1 MSNLASDRSLFIESE
16 EEEEEETEDGVNEEG
31 GRRESPSAA
40 EEDSESSDSSS
51 SPDDDGDS
59 GSAPRS
65 RPSSYSTNWPQSYR
79 QSMDMYSSLTSPT
92 IGFLGTPT
100 LNRLSNSFISSSFRS
115 TKHTPEIITSLIKPL
130 LPTTVA
136 DQEQHDEIERRQSS
150 HTLLLPSRKPSLEK
164 IQEKVSHEFS
174 IAKNCSYG
182 QAVLNGINVLCGV
195 GILSTPYAVK
205 EGGWLSLSIL
215 LIFALLSWYTGI
227 LLRCC
232 LDSEEGLETY
242 PDIGQAAFGTAGRLV
257 ISIVLYLELY
267 ACCIEY
273 ILLERD
279 NLSSLF
285 PNAHLDLG
293 GIHMDSHLLFAI
305 FTTLVVLPT
314 TWLRDLSLL
323 SYISVGGVI
332 ASVLVVMSLFWEG
345 AFDKVG
351 FENKGTLLNLQGIP
365 IAIGI
370 YGYCYSGHAVFPNI
384 YSSLKKPTQFPIV
397 LFTCFAVC
405 TLLFAGAAALG
416 YTMFGESTMSQ
427 FTLNM
432 PQNLVASKIAV
443 WTTIS
448 QGSLFTLTQEQI
460 CVDYHPFG
468 NEFGGIDSIKPHEDV
483 FISHYDKNNTCPF
496 YTGCGPFR
504 SILRIGDGF
513 GWVFAYNARVF
524 DSSMRLL
531 FEHTSKKSYKDSEPE
546 HRILLHTTP
555 AQRGL
560 TAAALSSLYF
570 SFHHELGSLHQVTSS
585 MSSTSSSSSH
595 GRLGLVKLAA
605 RAFYDDVSL
614 KGDNQ
619 PKNGRGDNR
628 GMAVI
633 VLDALTRRQWVRE
646 EDLAKTL
653 KLHAKQL
660 RRILRYFEEEKL
672 VMRDH
677 RKESAKGAKIF
688 STAVAATGAGQQ
700 IAKDVEEKM
709 KLHTHS
715 YCCLDYAQVF
725 YKPLLPLFYSNLAH
739 GL

>member
-1 MSNLASDRSLFIESE
+1 MSNLASDRSLFIESDE
-16 EEEEEETEDGVNEEG
+16 EEAEDGVNEEG
-31 GRRESPSAA
+31 GRSEPPSAA

-79 QSMDMYSSLTSPT
+79 QSMDMYSSLASPT

-100 LNRLSNSFISSSFRS
+100 LSRLSGSFISSSFRS

-205 EGGWLSLSIL
+205 EGGWLSLFIL
-215 LIFALLSWYTGI
+215 LIFAVLSWYTGI

-242 PDIGQAAFGTAGRLV
+242 PDIGQAAFGTTGRLV

-345 AFDKVG
+345 AIDKVG
-351 FENKGTLLNLQGIP
+351 FENKGTPLNLQGIP

-370 YGYCYSGHAVFPNI
+370 YGYCFSGHAVFPNI

-397 LFTCFAVC
+397 LFTCFGAC

-443 WTTIS
+443 WTTVVNPITKYALTIIPFAMS
-448 QGSLFTLTQEQI
+448 LEELIPPNRMKTFLYPIMIRTALVLSTLCVALSVPFFGLVMALVGSSLTMLVSLI
-460 CVDYHPFG
+460 LPCVCFL
-468 NEFGGIDSIKPHEDV
+468 
-483 FISHYDKNNTCPF
+483 
-496 YTGCGPFR
+496 
-504 SILRIGDGF
+504 SILRRKVTRTQGLLCILIITIG
-513 GWVFAYNARVF
+513 V
-524 DSSMRLL
+524 SSSVCG
-531 FEHTSKKSYKDSEPE
+531 T
-546 HRILLHTTP
+546 I
-555 AQRGL
+555 
-560 TAAALSSLYF
+560 SSL
-570 SFHHELGSLHQVTSS
+570 SKIID
-585 MSSTSSSSSH
+585 
-595 GRLGLVKLAA
+595 KL
-605 RAFYDDVSL
+605 
-614 KGDNQ
+614 NQ
-619 PKNGRGDNR
+619 
-628 GMAVI
+628 
-633 VLDALTRRQWVRE
+633 
-646 EDLAKTL
+646 
-653 KLHAKQL
+653 
-660 RRILRYFEEEKL
+660 
-672 VMRDH
+672 
-677 RKESAKGAKIF
+677 
-688 STAVAATGAGQQ
+688 
-700 IAKDVEEKM
+700 
-709 KLHTHS
+709 
-715 YCCLDYAQVF
+715 
-725 YKPLLPLFYSNLAH
+725 
-739 GL
+739 